1 LIFKKSINRC
11 WIVLSLGSLMLAGS
25 TGCQLFPDRPEWST
39 KLFGKDEEAVVP
51 TRMMVMWADTILHQ
65 PQKAGVRGFGGR
77 IYFYNEEGPD
87 PVKVDGGLA
96 VYAFDANDLNPK
108 SAKPKR
114 KYVFTADQ
122 FADHMSHTS
131 MGTSYSVWCPWDEV
145 GGYNQELSL
154 IVRFEGRGGGVVI
167 SDPTVKL
174 LPGLNRPP
182 GAQASG
188 LNEAANR
195 TKGAIAQTAGT
206 DTDGPS
212 TRLAGFEKA
221 SAGSATTKPPR
232 RQTETIDLPP
242 SFYRHLKG
250 PSQPAG
256 TAPAVLAPSPGNTAP
271 SRSAFNRP
279 VPLAPESSNLDSAT
293 ANSMNAKSTSATAT
307 GVNSIQP
314 GQEAATPVERSSRW
328 ANYPKRTLGNTQLDA
343 SMNEAR
349 QHSLPS
355 GWIPSLPKTPRYG
368 YPNTKPNGP

>member
-1 LIFKKSINRC
+1 MFTKSISHGL
-11 WIVLSLGSLMLAGS
+11 IAASLVAVMVAGS
-25 TGCQLFPDRPEWST
+25 TGCQLFPDRPEWSG

-51 TRMMVMWADTILHQ
+51 TRMMVMWADTVLHQ

-77 IYFYNEEGPD
+77 IYFYNDEGPD

-122 FADHMSHTS
+122 FAAHMSHTS

-154 IVRFEGRGGGVVI
+154 IVRFEGRSGGVVI

-182 GAQASG
+182 GAQTSG
-188 LNEAANR
+188 LSEAADRN
-195 TKGAIAQTAGT
+195 KGTIAQTAGT
-206 DTDGPS
+206 DIDGSS

-221 SAGSATTKPPR
+221 SAGSMTTTRPPR

-250 PSQPAG
+250 PARATGATPG
-256 TAPAVLAPSPGNTAP
+256 VVAPEPVSSAPTRP
-271 SRSAFNRP
+271 AFNRP
-279 VPLAPESSNLDSAT
+279 VPLAPVSSKS
-293 ANSMNAKSTSATAT
+293 NSNVASPTEPVQDTTSST
-307 GVNSIQP
+307 NP
-314 GQEAATPVERSSRW
+314 SSRW
-328 ANYPKRTLGNTQLDA
+328 ASYPKRTLGNTQLDA

-355 GWIPSLPKTPRYG
+355 GWIPQLPKTPRYG
-368 YPNTKPNGP
+368 YPNAKPDGP

>member
-1 LIFKKSINRC
+1 MFTKSISRC

-25 TGCQLFPDRPEWST
+25 TGCQLFPDRPVWST
-39 KLFGKDEEAVVP
+39 KLFSKDEEVVVP
-51 TRMMVMWADTILHQ
+51 TRMMVMWADTVLHQ

-77 IYFYNEEGPD
+77 IYFYSEEGPD

-182 GAQASG
+182 GTQASG
-188 LNEAANR
+188 LNEAADR
-195 TKGAIAQTAGT
+195 TKGAIAQTAGI

-250 PSQPAG
+250 PPQQTG
-256 TAPAVLAPSPGNTAP
+256 TTLAPVNPAP
-271 SRSAFNRP
+271 TRPAFNRP
-279 VPLAPESSNLDSAT
+279 TPLAPESPKSDSTGANPMEPIQDAT
-293 ANSMNAKSTSATAT
+293 
-307 GVNSIQP
+307 
-314 GQEAATPVERSSRW
+314 TPTKPSSRW
-328 ANYPKRTLGNTQLDA
+328 SNYPKRTLGNTQLDA
-343 SMNEAR
+343 SLNKAR

-355 GWIPSLPKTPRYG
+355 GWIPQLPKTPRYG
-368 YPNTKPNGP
+368 YPNTKPNSP

>member
-1 LIFKKSINRC
+1 MFTKSISRF
-11 WIVLSLGSLMLAGS
+11 WIALSLGSLMLAGS

-39 KLFGKDEEAVVP
+39 ELFGKDEEAVVP
-51 TRMMVMWADTILHQ
+51 TRMMVMWADTVLHQ

-77 IYFYNEEGPD
+77 IYFYNEEDPD

-188 LNEAANR
+188 PNAAADQ
-195 TKGAIAQTAGT
+195 TKGAITQTAGT

-221 SAGSATTKPPR
+221 SAGSTTAKLPR
-232 RQTETIDLPP
+232 RRTETIDLPP

-250 PSQPAG
+250 PPQQTGTTPAPVNP
-256 TAPAVLAPSPGNTAP
+256 APTRP
-271 SRSAFNRP
+271 AFDRP
-279 VPLAPESSNLDSAT
+279 ASLAPESSKSESTGTDPMEPVEEA
-293 ANSMNAKSTSATAT
+293 STSTK
-307 GVNSIQP
+307 P
-314 GQEAATPVERSSRW
+314 SSRW
-328 ANYPKRTLGNTQLDA
+328 SNYPNRTLGNTRLDA
-343 SMNEAR
+343 SLNNAR

-355 GWIPSLPKTPRYG
+355 GWIPQLPRTPRYG
-368 YPNTKPNGP
+368 YPNTKPNSP